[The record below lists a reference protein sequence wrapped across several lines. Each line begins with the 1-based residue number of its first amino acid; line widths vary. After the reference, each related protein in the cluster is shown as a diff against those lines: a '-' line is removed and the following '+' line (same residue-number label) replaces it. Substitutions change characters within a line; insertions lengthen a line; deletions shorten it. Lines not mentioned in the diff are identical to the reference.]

1 MTVAPPS
8 KSPWN
13 MVRYAIAVVAIGV
26 VLAIVVVSH
35 FAADSGGSAGSSVN
49 AGLSALPTTIGRD
62 AAIALVRGRPD
73 NLGRV
78 DRSDA
83 KLLTLE
89 EYLAIAGPFR
99 SPQGDPKATP
109 IGGLGGFIGDPGKRY
124 LWVVAI
130 SGEVWPVGRI
140 PVRFGFPFTPPTPTP
155 YPPYRWGL
163 FVVDAVRAAG
173 LGLFAAGSDES
184 WPVVFDKLPNHPAAP
199 YAAPSPTPALTPLAV
214 QLRSPEALSLIL
226 RRTTEVRRIDRIE
239 MKLMTWGEYTA
250 GAPGVKPANALVDG
264 PVWVY
269 AVSGDIVSSFGAS
282 SAAPQPVPWAI
293 FAIDATTSDVTS
305 SGATDA
311 ARWPVFF
318 ERLPD
323 HPPVGGP

>member
-1 MTVAPPS
+1 MNP
-8 KSPWN
+8 
-13 MVRYAIAVVAIGV
+13 VRSAVAVVAIV
-26 VLAIVVVSH
+26 FVLAVVVVSH

-49 AGLSALPTTIGRD
+49 AGLAALPTTIGRA

-83 KLLTLE
+83 KLMTLE

-130 SGEVWPVGRI
+130 SGEVWPAGRI

-163 FVVDAVRAAG
+163 FMVDAVGAAG
-173 LGLFAAGSDES
+173 WGVTAAGADES
-184 WPVVFDKLPNHPAAP
+184 WPAVFDKLPNHPASP
-199 YAAPSPTPALTPLAV
+199 YVAPSPTPALTPLAV

-239 MKLMTWGEYTA
+239 MKLMTWGEYVA
-250 GAPGVKPANALVDG
+250 GGPGVHKPATAPVDG

-269 AVSGDIVSSFGAS
+269 AVSGDIFLSFGAS
-282 SAAPQPVPWAI
+282 SPAPQPVPWAI
-293 FAIDATTSDVTS
+293 FAIDATTSEVTS

-323 HPPVGGP
+323 HPPAGGW